1 MKRRFQMSYQSLA
14 STGALAT
21 VITVVLLAAVPV
33 ASQPPTAAAKGK
45 AAKPWTPPRTPDG
58 QPDLEGV
65 WDFRILTPLERPN
78 DLAAKQVLTDEE
90 AAALEK
96 RAAETRVDAPPPPG
110 NPGTYNQFWCDFGT
124 KVADNKRTSLI
135 VDPPD
140 GRLPAL
146 TAEGQ
151 KRAAARAEAMGRP
164 ANGPEDRAL
173 YERIYEYACHVRLS
187 LRVGNRGEVSGNAG
201 FTVHDNRS
209 GDQRMTVA
217 GCRLAT

>member
-1 MKRRFQMSYQSLA
+1 MKKRPPLKSEPLKLA
-14 STGALAT
+14 SMPLRHQETL
-21 VITVVLLAAVPV
+21 VPIIN
-33 ASQPPTAAAKGK
+33 SG
-45 AAKPWTPPRTPDG
+45 
-58 QPDLEGV
+58 L
-65 WDFRILTPLERPN
+65 I
-78 DLAAKQVLTDEE
+78 
-90 AAALEK
+90 
-96 RAAETRVDAPPPPG
+96 
-110 NPGTYNQFWCDFGT
+110 FGT
-124 KVADNKRTSLI
+124 KVADNKRTLLI

-173 YERIYEYACHVRLS
+173 YDRIYEYACHVRLS

-217 GCRLAT
+217 GFRLAT